1 MLCSNQPQVGKAV
14 RDAVAAGMNRS
25 DIFVTTK
32 IAPAGRDGTGSCTA
46 AATIAAIKADVA
58 ALDVGPLDL
67 VLLHFP
73 CSTTAGNQA
82 VWQGLADAKELGLCR
97 SIGVSHFTQA
107 QLDSIISLGKGV
119 PSVNQCA
126 LSVGNHDDAT
136 IRYCKAKGIM
146 YEAFSALKNVDL
158 KDTRLAVRAR
168 TRSQVALLVQ
178 STIPLLSCA
187 PTSAHL
193 CRAWAMVRRQLRL
206 LTEYQQP
213 RSHCASPLN

>member
-82 VWQGLADAKELGLCR
+82 VWQGLAHAKELGLCR

-187 PTSAHL
+187 PTPAHL
-193 CRAWAMVRRQLRL
+193 
-206 LTEYQQP
+206 
-213 RSHCASPLN
+213 